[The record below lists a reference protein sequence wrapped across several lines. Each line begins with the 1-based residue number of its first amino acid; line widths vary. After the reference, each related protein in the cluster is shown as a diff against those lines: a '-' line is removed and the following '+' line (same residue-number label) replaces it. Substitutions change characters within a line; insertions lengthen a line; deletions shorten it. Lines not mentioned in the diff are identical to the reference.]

1 MTISPERV
9 LHALDRRQRP
19 LLTSRALLRALGAE
33 REDARALTAVLRRLV
48 DEGRIERLG
57 ARYRVARADVLIEGR
72 LDSVRDGAAQVVA
85 DDGSVWQLEH
95 ADAPTGARVLIEPRA
110 GAPGR
115 ADLVRAIG
123 GPRGDFVGVL
133 LPDGWAVPWRDD
145 PRASGALRI
154 PRAAWSGARPG
165 DVISAQLAAA
175 PGKRGRGRE
184 RPGKEP
190 ARRRGRRPTP
200 PAVSEGRVVEV
211 LGPLGTP
218 EADFRAIVWRHRL
231 PLEFPPEAEA
241 EAEAHEAALPADA
254 LSRRLDLRDKPFVTI
269 DPATARDHD
278 DAVFVE
284 PAPARSAGADGVR
297 LWVAIADVAR
307 FVPEGSAL
315 DEEARRRGNSVYFP
329 DRAIPMLPERLSGE
343 LCSLRPDTDRLV
355 LVVAMDVSRD
365 GVIRHAE
372 FHEAVIRSR
381 ARLVYDDAAIVMEG
395 GATPAIPDAAVR
407 EQLVRLAAVGKR
419 LTARRFAAGA
429 IDFDLPSA
437 EIVLGDEGHPT
448 DIVESP
454 RTLAHRSIEEA
465 MLAAN
470 RAVAEHLL
478 AREVPTLFRIHE
490 PPLPEALAALREL
503 LESLGLLD
511 RRGASGELDAPAIQR
526 AVQRAA
532 GRPEERLVNSVAL
545 RSLRQA
551 RYDAANRGHFALAFD
566 AYLHFTSPI
575 RRYADLVVHRQLR
588 DLLDGSPA
596 ARARLQRRGERLAGW
611 GAALS
616 WCERAAM
623 EAERDAVG
631 LKKCVFLQGRV
642 GERFGSTVTRVSRH
656 GLHVTLD
663 PFFIEGLVPI
673 RTVPGYWDFDEAH
686 FAWIARGRRDRLQL
700 GDRVE
705 VALKRVELLRGWI
718 DFELIRRLERPA

>member
-1 MTISPERV
+1 
-9 LHALDRRQRP
+9 
-19 LLTSRALLRALGAE
+19 
-33 REDARALTAVLRRLV
+33 
-48 DEGRIERLG
+48 
-57 ARYRVARADVLIEGR
+57 
-72 LDSVRDGAAQVVA
+72 
-85 DDGSVWQLEH
+85 
-95 ADAPTGARVLIEPRA
+95 VLIEPRA
-110 GAPGR
+110 GEPGR

-133 LPDGWAVPWRDD
+133 LADGWAVPWRDD
-145 PRASGALRI
+145 PRAPGAVRL
-154 PRAAWSGARPG
+154 PRAAWRGAVPD
-165 DVISAQLAAA
+165 DVVRADLVAT
-175 PGKRGRGRE
+175 PRVRGRGRA
-184 RPGKEP
+184 RGGKEKGRHRGARATP
-190 ARRRGRRPTP
+190 APLQ
-200 PAVSEGRVVEV
+200 GRVVEV

-218 EADFRAIVWRHRL
+218 DADFHAIAWRHRL
-231 PLEFPPEAEA
+231 PIEFPPAAVAEA
-241 EAEAHEAALPADA
+241 AAHDATLPADGLA
-254 LSRRLDLRDKPFVTI
+254 RCLDLRAQPFVTI
-269 DPATARDHD
+269 DPVTARDHD

-284 PAPARSAGADGVR
+284 PAPKRGAGRGGDR

-315 DEEARRRGNSVYFP
+315 DDEARRRGNSVYFP

-355 LVVAMDVSRD
+355 LAVAMDVSQD

-381 ARLVYDDAAIVMEG
+381 ARLVYDDAAIVMDG
-395 GATPAIPDAAVR
+395 GDTPAIQDATVR
-407 EQLVRLAAVGKR
+407 EQLVRLATVGKR

-448 DIVESP
+448 DIVDSP
-454 RTLAHRSIEEA
+454 RTIAHRSIEEA

-478 AREVPTLFRIHE
+478 AHGVPALFRVHE
-490 PPLPEALAALREL
+490 PPLPEALEALREL

-511 RRGASGELDAPAIQR
+511 RRAAHEELDAAAIQR

-551 RYDAANRGHFALAFD
+551 RYDAVNRGHFALAFD

-588 DLLDGSPA
+588 DLLTGSA
-596 ARARLQRRGERLAGW
+596 SARSQWQQRGERLAGW
-611 GAALS
+611 GASLS

-631 LKKCVFLQGRV
+631 LKKCVFLQSRV
-642 GERFGSTVTRVSRH
+642 GERFAATVTRVSRY

-663 PFFIEGLVPI
+663 PFFVEGLVPI

-686 FAWIARGRRDRLQL
+686 FAWVARGRRDRLQL

-705 VALKRVELLRGWI
+705 VALTRVEMLRGWI
-718 DFELIRRLERPA
+718 DFALVRRLERPA